1 MDHTTMIDEIKFLI
15 NKYVEQQHTRV
26 KEQTIDAEKNMEVLE
41 QLPLVMSL
49 RRRIRQLE
57 TELRVFK
64 EGPNVY
70 VKIEESLQ
78 ETTKTPK
85 TIQIRNSSS
94 NIQELNNIV
103 INNIEIKEDEEKS
116 VEHIVVEIEDEEE
129 DEEVEVVEIEDEEE
143 EEEVEVVEIEEE
155 EVEVV
160 VEEEEEVE
168 VVEIEEE
175 EEIVVEEDDDEEE
188 EEEIVVEE
196 DDDEEEI
203 VVEEEDDEE
212 EMEVIEHTING
223 KLYYVTS
230 TTNGEIYDEADEEF
244 ENPIGKMVNS
254 KATFYKK

>member
-155 EVEVV
+155 E
-160 VEEEEEVE
+160 
-168 VVEIEEE
+168 
-175 EEIVVEEDDDEEE
+175 
-188 EEEIVVEE
+188 EIVVEE